1 MEHRCNNCKSVFE
14 TLNELIRHIINA
26 TCKEVK

>member
-1 MEHRCNNCKSVFE
+1 MEHRCNNCGNVFA

-26 TCKEVK
+26 TCKENK